1 MCRGVSGVSETGLLA
16 GLGIWPM
23 RSDLEWK
30 RTYHSRKEKGS
41 VENVLG
47 RYLLNSCLL
56 GQTQNRVVE
65 TVVQEVM
72 ERVESPP
79 TLCNSWGWVEVKAR
93 AQFGAGGTTQD
104 SPGRREP
111 NYSDHHCCLPGS
123 TLAGD
128 WSQEPELGIKH
139 RYLGVE
145 HLHLNC

>member
-56 GQTQNRVVE
+56 GQAHRQSRVVE

-72 ERVESPP
+72 ERGRAHPLFAIAGVGLRSKPGP
-79 TLCNSWGWVEVKAR
+79 NS
-93 AQFGAGGTTQD
+93 
-104 SPGRREP
+104 
-111 NYSDHHCCLPGS
+111 
-123 TLAGD
+123 
-128 WSQEPELGIKH
+128 ELGGQPRTPQEGGKPITQTITAASQ
-139 RYLGVE
+139 G
-145 HLHLNC
+145 LH